1 MKKEDLI
8 RFYDEYDKHD
18 ACCYLHYLFRV
29 WMFNN
34 GFSLTLLFVGFFVFL
49 FSFIF
54 LRFDII
60 GILFFAA
67 FTFYQIVYEY
77 FKERDR
83 CAHVKSLK
91 EYEDQKEAH
100 RQWEI
105 RHEKEEAERLNKLL
119 AKWKEE
125 YRQEQEES

>member
-8 RFYDEYDKHD
+8 RFYDEYDKHELYG
-18 ACCYLHYLFRV
+18 YLQYFFRD

-34 GFSLTLLFVGFFVFL
+34 GFSLTLLFVGFFVFF

-60 GILFFAA
+60 GILFFGA

-77 FKERDR
+77 FKESNR
-83 CAHVKSLK
+83 CAHVESLK
-91 EYEDQKEAH
+91 EYEDQKEAQ

-105 RHEKEEAERLNKLL
+105 RHEKEEAERRNKLL